1 MLLGFGSANGVP
13 LRWANRLMVL
23 MVQRQLFRI
32 QGPWFSKVRRGCV
45 GASGTVDSAGASSS
59 PPTAPISELLT
70 SPSSLLTTAL
80 LTRQHGRPGPQTPR
94 PAGELNKV
102 RRADTSPT
110 AHPSRARPVR
120 SQSCSRSRATASR
133 PAWARHH
140 LLAALVLVPA
150 LATPT
155 VPPSSLAPPLPRTQH
170 CPGAAPPPPPPPP
183 TPPPPPPTPTANPSR
198 PSRAQAPR
206 RTHQRVPSGSSS
218 EPSRRSRG
226 SSSGCAEGSL
236 EKELKANVSS
246 LSQLS

>member
-170 CPGAAPPPPPPPP
+170 SRPSHPPPPLTPLARREPRHLDAP
-183 TPPPPPPTPTANPSR
+183 TSVCLAAPARNP
-198 PSRAQAPR
+198 RAARGAPHLDVR
-206 RTHQRVPSGSSS
+206 R
-218 EPSRRSRG
+218 EALRRSSR
-226 SSSGCAEGSL
+226 L
-236 EKELKANVSS
+236 M
-246 LSQLS
+246 